1 MQGFEARA
9 TDSATCSQAMVSW
22 NPVGLA
28 LCVRRFAVLSLFLLD
43 LLQRSAFLRVFEGPK
58 PSRNASGHAGSLPTL
73 TCVSA
78 LVFSHAPAPALIH
91 HLSKHSSHPPS
102 LSLSPPSLSFHL
114 CPSPSHRPCSLPLCL
129 YLSLS
134 LSVSLSLSLSE
145 NSFREIAGIFR
156 MVPRGHVQT
165 LTPRT

>member
-1 MQGFEARA
+1 VPPAVECTRENSVLWRLADPLATVRRRTSGHGAACKDLSRA

-58 PSRNASGHAGSLPTL
+58 PSRTASGHAGSLPTL

-78 LVFSHAPAPALIH
+78 LVFSHAPALALIH
-91 HLSKHSSHPPS
+91 HLSKHPSHHPVSLSISSLSVFPS
-102 LSLSPPSLSFHL
+102 LSLSFSPP
-114 CPSPSHRPCSLPLCL
+114 RA
-129 YLSLS
+129 LSLS
-134 LSVSLSLSLSE
+134 L
-145 NSFREIAGIFR
+145 
-156 MVPRGHVQT
+156 
-165 LTPRT
+165 